1 MTRVY
6 LALGSNLAHPLQ
18 QVNSALAALDTN
30 VPHTRVLCCSPFYRS
45 RPLGPEDQPDYL
57 NAVAALNTTLAPE
70 MLLDH
75 IQVIEQQHS
84 RERKA
89 QRWGPRTLDLDILL
103 YGNETLHTARLTVPH
118 YDMKNRE
125 FMLYPLADI
134 APDLYFPDGEALALR
149 LFAVPRNGMTL
160 WNEQG

>member
-18 QVNSALAALDTN
+18 QVNSALAALDT

-45 RPLGPEDQPDYL
+45 RPLGPQDQPDYL
-57 NAVAALNTTLAPE
+57 NAVVALDTTLAPE
-70 MLLDH
+70 ILLDH
-75 IQVIEQQHS
+75 TQAIEQQHG

-89 QRWGPRTLDLDILL
+89 HRWGPRTLDLDILL

-134 APDLYFPDGEALALR
+134 APDLHFPDGEALALR
-149 LFAVPRNGMTL
+149 LSVVPRNGMTL
-160 WNEQG
+160 WDEQG